1 MGQGLDLTIN
11 RLPARTWNW
20 LRMNEAD
27 LKQIEAGESP
37 TVITEGLGEAE
48 PWNEDIS
55 VLPTGMGKI
64 WTAWPERPGQRRSGF
79 SPGP

>member
-27 LKQIEAGESP
+27 L
-37 TVITEGLGEAE
+37 
-48 PWNEDIS
+48 N
-55 VLPTGMGKI
+55 
-64 WTAWPERPGQRRSGF
+64 R
-79 SPGP
+79 

>member
-1 MGQGLDLTIN
+1 MGQGFDLTIN

-37 TVITEGLGEAE
+37 TVITEGLGGSRTVE
-48 PWNEDIS
+48 
-55 VLPTGMGKI
+55 
-64 WTAWPERPGQRRSGF
+64 
-79 SPGP
+79 

>member
-27 LKQIEAGESP
+27 LKQIEAGNP
-37 TVITEGLGEAE
+37 
-48 PWNEDIS
+48 P
-55 VLPTGMGKI
+55 
-64 WTAWPERPGQRRSGF
+64 Q
-79 SPGP
+79 